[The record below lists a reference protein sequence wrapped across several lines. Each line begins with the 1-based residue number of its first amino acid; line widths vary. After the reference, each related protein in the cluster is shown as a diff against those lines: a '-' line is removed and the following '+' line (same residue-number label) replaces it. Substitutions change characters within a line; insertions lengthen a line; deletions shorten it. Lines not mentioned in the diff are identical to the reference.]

1 MHSRPV
7 LLRILISS
15 SMRYP
20 GVHVSMPGAIMRV
33 GAYERL
39 KTCLEIIST
48 LSYLSLFFKLFLYIR
63 RLLYQ
68 EFILASVR

>member
-15 SMRYP
+15 SMRP
-20 GVHVSMPGAIMRV
+20 GSMVNTQGNYAGGALMNGSGPG
-33 GAYERL
+33 
-39 KTCLEIIST
+39 LEIIST
-48 LSYLSLFFKLFLYIR
+48 LSYLSFFFKLFLYIR

>member
-1 MHSRPV
+1 MYSRPA

-15 SMRYP
+15 SMRYL
-20 GVHVSMPGAIMRV
+20 GAWLIPGAIMRV

-39 KTCLEIIST
+39 RTCLEIIST

>member
-1 MHSRPV
+1 
-7 LLRILISS
+7 
-15 SMRYP
+15 
-20 GVHVSMPGAIMRV
+20 MPGAIMRV